1 MSRRVVSS
9 GSAGGKGLSKTS
21 ASTGART
28 VRSVASS
35 PSPAKGTENEDAAP
49 VERSAPGAFVD
60 ARALNSED
68 LVSRTLE
75 ETSGPLGL
83 VTRPKV
89 VDFTAR
95 LKEKRKANARV
106 IAVRAVAAVVGLAVL
121 AGLIWLLFFSP
132 VLRLESSGISVSG
145 ANEWVSE
152 SQVRGIADQQTGKSL
167 LLVSSKDVVDQIKDI
182 PGVTEAKA
190 SKSFPHGLEVTVS
203 AQKPAAML
211 KAGDTLT
218 AVDRQGRV
226 LNSVEGASVDGIPVI
241 EVNDVDRGLK
251 NRAVRQALKIL
262 GSLPES
268 LRTQITKVSAKTQ
281 DSVTTELNGGQRR
294 IVWGDASEL
303 KLKKAVIDKI
313 INDPNVIGDKTQ
325 VDVSAPLRP
334 IIK

>member
-9 GSAGGKGLSKTS
+9 GSGGKDSSKTRT
-21 ASTGART
+21 STGART

-35 PSPAKGTENEDAAP
+35 SSPAKGTENENAAL

-60 ARALNSED
+60 ARALDSED

-89 VDFTAR
+89 VDFSAR
-95 LKEKRKANARV
+95 LKERRKANARV
-106 IAVRAVAAVVGLAVL
+106 IAVRSLAALAAMAAL

-152 SQVRGIADQQTGKSL
+152 AQVRGIADQQTGKSL

-190 SKSFPHGLEVTVS
+190 SKSFPHGLDVTVS

-251 NRAVRQALKIL
+251 NRAVRQALRIL
-262 GSLPES
+262 ASLPES

-294 IVWGDASEL
+294 IVWGDASDL